1 MKIPGLTEEMN
12 ISGQKQTDRMQNR
25 KIKVNEHAP
34 LNNGQNNSVRDTFAV
49 PIESVKSASSDKH
62 HKKGI
67 NEFQK
72 TLALAKN
79 GDREAQFLIGTIY
92 EVNQNYEMAYGW
104 YERAAK
110 QGNDSAYYSMARFL
124 ETGFLNRDHDVPEA
138 DLKKAVKYYAI
149 AAVLGNADGQKKL
162 ADFYYDGN
170 GVEQDLQNAIE
181 WYENASDRDS
191 KEAQYALGQ
200 IYAQQGE
207 YDRAYEYY
215 LAAAG
220 NRHIA
225 AQYELGCLLLKGRGV
240 KADEQEAIRWLC
252 LSLEQG
258 HMPAVIELAQ
268 IYKNQ
273 NTPEGYRKAFDYYLK
288 AASFSA
294 EAERNVAEFY
304 FHGYGNQPKDGTKAF
319 EWYQK
324 AAEHGD
330 AAAQYMVAGIYCIGN
345 ASIGVERDY
354 KKAAV
359 YFKKD
364 QMVFVNSS
372 VPDVGAYFWICL
384 GTI

>member
-170 GVEQDLQNAIE
+170 VMLSYSYGISIIIE
-181 WYENASDRDS
+181 E
-191 KEAQYALGQ
+191 
-200 IYAQQGE
+200 
-207 YDRAYEYY
+207 
-215 LAAAG
+215 
-220 NRHIA
+220 
-225 AQYELGCLLLKGRGV
+225 
-240 KADEQEAIRWLC
+240 
-252 LSLEQG
+252 
-258 HMPAVIELAQ
+258 
-268 IYKNQ
+268 
-273 NTPEGYRKAFDYYLK
+273 
-288 AASFSA
+288 
-294 EAERNVAEFY
+294 
-304 FHGYGNQPKDGTKAF
+304 
-319 EWYQK
+319 
-324 AAEHGD
+324 
-330 AAAQYMVAGIYCIGN
+330 
-345 ASIGVERDY
+345 
-354 KKAAV
+354 
-359 YFKKD
+359 
-364 QMVFVNSS
+364 
-372 VPDVGAYFWICL
+372 
-384 GTI
+384 